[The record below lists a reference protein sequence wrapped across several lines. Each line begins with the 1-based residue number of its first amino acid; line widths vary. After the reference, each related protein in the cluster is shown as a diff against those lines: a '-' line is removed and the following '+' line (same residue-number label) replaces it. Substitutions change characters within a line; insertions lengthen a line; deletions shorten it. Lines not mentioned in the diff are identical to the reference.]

1 MDLPAGLTV
10 KMELESGFDS
20 ATAAIGDPVRAR
32 VVENVR
38 RGGKPILPKGAIV
51 TGRIRSME
59 REARAGGFLVG
70 IELTGV
76 RWENNRADFRA
87 DLLDNSRFWG
97 SPPSMEAPLA
107 ERAGAQI
114 RVPSAIPGVGRL
126 LVKGEQWRLAPGL
139 KTVWRTRGP

>member
-1 MDLPAGLTV
+1 
-10 KMELESGFDS
+10 
-20 ATAAIGDPVRAR
+20 
-32 VVENVR
+32 
-38 RGGKPILPKGAIV
+38 
-51 TGRIRSME
+51 ME

-139 KTVWRTRGP
+139 KTVWRTLGP

>member
-1 MDLPAGLTV
+1 
-10 KMELESGFDS
+10 
-20 ATAAIGDPVRAR
+20 
-32 VVENVR
+32 
-38 RGGKPILPKGAIV
+38 
-51 TGRIRSME
+51 ME

-114 RVPSAIPGVGRL
+114 PRAVRHSRRWQVVGE
-126 LVKGEQWRLAPGL
+126 G
-139 KTVWRTRGP
+139 